1 MFNMLVTVISWLL
14 TAIFTIGFA
23 GYCAGIL
30 TVAFFT
36 YLGPLPLIK
45 FRQAW
50 AKIKNLGGF

>member
-1 MFNMLVTVISWLL
+1 MLVTVISWLL

-30 TVAFFT
+30 TVAFFA